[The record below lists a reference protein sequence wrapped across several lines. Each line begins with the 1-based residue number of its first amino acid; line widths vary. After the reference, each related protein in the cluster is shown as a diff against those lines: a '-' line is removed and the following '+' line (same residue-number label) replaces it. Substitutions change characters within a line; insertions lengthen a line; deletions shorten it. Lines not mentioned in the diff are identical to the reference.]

1 MLINSEQTLRK
12 EAIRD
17 KKDMIRRIVNLANG
31 SFLCRTPSFR
41 TTSSSFVLTQRAR
54 SFPICATDG
63 QQLPTF
69 LKKFPCFARKSTTF
83 CNNKGR
89 YDGRETQK
97 RTAPQFIVQSFCI
110 SIQTA
115 SKLFTFFGRSSL
127 CCSGSRIVSRVDGFL
142 CSAFCCSFGLL
153 FHGLCTGCRRVL
165 HLATASLGFLSCTL
179 RAVFHGFC
187 ALLSS
192 SLCLGGSFTG
202 SFLAFSASLL
212 ALGGLFCGGMGS
224 LLSLGAGFL
233 CALFAAR
240 FHCLL
245 SGFRIHLHHL
255 RGSGG
260 TYGKHGGESQT
271 AKEGIE
277 IKFHY
282 SVVLVVISIRIGVS
296 FVKTHGVIFYR
307 RLVFPVCAC
316 KCNAKAWRKQIKS
329 SEYGGK

>member
-1 MLINSEQTLRK
+1 
-12 EAIRD
+12 
-17 KKDMIRRIVNLANG
+17 MIRRIVNLANG

-115 SKLFTFFGRSSL
+115 SKLSTFFGRSSL
-127 CCSGSRIVSRVDGFL
+127 CCSGSRIVSRVDSFL

-165 HLATASLGFLSCTL
+165 HLATASLGFLSGTL
-179 RAVFHGFC
+179 RAIFHGFC
-187 ALLSS
+187 ALLR
-192 SLCLGGSFTG
+192 
-202 SFLAFSASLL
+202 AA
-212 ALGGLFCGGMGS
+212 A
-224 LLSLGAGFL
+224 
-233 CALFAAR
+233 CALAAPLQAA
-240 FHCLL
+240 FLPSPQAFLHLAACSAAAWAAFCPSAQAFCAPFLQQDFTACLAA
-245 SGFRIHLHHL
+245 SVF
-255 RGSGG
+255 
-260 TYGKHGGESQT
+260 TFTTCAEAAEPTEST
-271 AKEGIE
+271 A
-277 IKFHY
+277 
-282 SVVLVVISIRIGVS
+282 
-296 FVKTHGVIFYR
+296 
-307 RLVFPVCAC
+307 
-316 KCNAKAWRKQIKS
+316 AKAKPRRR
-329 SEYGGK
+329 ELR